1 MAASIIANQLF
12 FGRIIFIQWHQFHG
26 KYTTLGTFRKDTF
39 SHHRSYTSDPQAIP
53 SSTMD

>member
-39 SHHRSYTSDPQAIP
+39 SHHKSYTIDPQAIP
-53 SSTMD
+53 SSPMD